1 MDTRTQSLIAWFAF
15 AALAL
20 VLGVMALAAGVEP
33 LLGVALVLVA
43 FVLVGL
49 GFATTRRQPQ

>member
-1 MDTRTQSLIAWFAF
+1 MDARTQSLIAWFAF

-20 VLGVMALAAGVEP
+20 VLGVMALAARVAP

-43 FVLVGL
+43 FVLVGF